1 MADLN
6 TASKD
11 PEQLKNLLVLREHA
25 RADAWFRKDR
35 RALAV
40 LLAPDFVEVSSL
52 GRFTKEELLDRL
64 FPVLTLHEFIIEDP
78 GIRIT
83 GENTAVL
90 SYRCHER
97 LTAGRKLIEGTFQVF
112 ATYTLDGTQYRLS
125 VWEIRPIG

>member
-1 MADLN
+1 VQR
-6 TASKD
+6 D
-11 PEQLKNLLVLREHA
+11 PEQLKKILVVLEHA

-35 RALAV
+35 QALEA
-40 LLAPDFVEVSSL
+40 LLMPDFVEINSL
-52 GRFTKEELLDRL
+52 GRFSKGDLLDRL

-97 LTAGRKLIEGTFQVF
+97 LTVDGNQTEGTFRVF
-112 ATYTLDGTQYRLS
+112 ATYTRDGKQYRLS
-125 VWEIRPIG
+125 VWEIRPAG